1 MAVEVLDERLKDLV
15 DPDVQVDRIATGY
28 QFTEGPV
35 WHPRN
40 RTLIFSDVRTGI
52 MRIWTEKDG
61 AKVFREP
68 SGVANG
74 NTYDGEGN
82 LLTCEHQNRR
92 VSRTRP
98 DGSIETLVDRF
109 EGKRLNSPNDVV
121 CAPNGDVLFTD
132 PTYGLRQPDGTI
144 AGQEYPFA
152 GVFRYSP
159 ASGSLTLL
167 ASDFQAPNG
176 LAITDD
182 GRRMFVCDTREQHIR
197 VFDVADDGSLENG
210 RVFCEAR
217 LGERQGRPDGMKL
230 DAAGN
235 VYLAANSPEGVWVF
249 DREGKLLGF
258 IGVGE
263 SPANLAWGGDDW
275 RTLFVTAQTSVY
287 RLRMKVAGQ
296 RLRLG

>member
-1 MAVEVLDERLKDLV
+1 MAVEVLDNRLRELV
-15 DPDVQVDRIATGY
+15 DPDVQVERIATGY

-40 RTLIFSDVRTGI
+40 RTLIFSDVRTGV

-74 NTYDGEGN
+74 NTYDREGN

-98 DGSIETLVDRF
+98 DGTVETVVDCF
-109 EGKRLNSPNDVV
+109 EGKRLNSPNDIV
-121 CAPNGDVLFTD
+121 CAPNGDILFTD

-144 AGQEYPFA
+144 VGQEYPFA
-152 GVFRYSP
+152 GVFRFSP
-159 ASGSLTLL
+159 TDGRLSVL

-182 GRRMFVCDTREQHIR
+182 GKRMFVCDTREQHIR
-197 VFDVADDGSLENG
+197 VFDVADDGSLKNG
-210 RVFCEAR
+210 RVFCEAK
-217 LGERQGRPDGMKL
+217 LDEHQGRPDGMKL

-249 DREGKLLGF
+249 DPEGKLLGF

-275 RTLFVTAQTSVY
+275 QTLFVTAQTSVY

-296 RLRLG
+296 PLRLD